1 MLFLLHMSKLD
12 LIWSLQCARES
23 DVWWKSKIIKNI
35 IHKTNDLICKFIE
48 DLVKRGWNIIDILL
62 NKFKWLLY
70 IF

>member
-1 MLFLLHMSKLD
+1 MLFLWNMSKLD
-12 LIWSLQCARES
+12 LTWSLQCARES

-62 NKFKWLLY
+62 NNKFKWL
-70 IF
+70 

>member
-1 MLFLLHMSKLD
+1 MLFPWNMLKLD

-23 DVWWKSKIIKNI
+23 DVWWKSKIIKNVI
-35 IHKTNDLICKFIE
+35 NKTNDLICKYIE